1 VCVCAGEVGDEFACD
16 PHWGGEEVAERAGG
30 EDGGVVCNAG
40 FEVRNGA
47 ERLGNEVWVGGKNFE

>member
-1 VCVCAGEVGDEFACD
+1 MCWVD
-16 PHWGGEEVAERAGG
+16 PHWSGKEVAEGAGG